1 MNLESFANLFA
12 ASLRRVEADQESE
25 DEEEIDMS
33 KSQVSCVAFFFS
45 LTVRGVGISIQK
57 KHVFFAELHYQII

>member
-33 KSQVSCVAFFFS
+33 KSQVSCVAVFFFNCQRS
-45 LTVRGVGISIQK
+45 WHLDPKTC
-57 KHVFFAELHYQII
+57 FFLQNFI